1 MNDRPD
7 ASGERMSDIQS
18 YSPINISEIDTS
30 KFFFT
35 AVNAAK
41 RRGMLSE
48 AELRYV
54 DTQIDILLHDA
65 LKSSHKSYVRRET
78 AKELLEG
85 VFRVLDCAYSHDVGG
100 ITEIID
106 SIKVRKLDEY
116 ALKGKR
122 ACAAWLNNAMN
133 RVYHIEH
140 IMYKR
145 RDLRMDFILEIKSEL
160 LYTDIYRAGG
170 ESTSALLS
178 ALCLAPPATLEC
190 VSQGMDLLCAA
201 FDLAAYYNA
210 KEVLAAAARSGI
222 TAGGD
227 VYYNKGFVTALTVS
241 ALVSAFLREDSV
253 YVPKEGMFEV
263 EDMLLEM
270 TDAELREFFLDCIRI
285 FVNRKSIDTD
295 EVNKVSTEIERLYAF
310 TVHDGGINPYVIA
323 EECVMFVREHI
334 KERGNFEKYLFVK

>member
-1 MNDRPD
+1 MNNRQ
-7 ASGERMSDIQS
+7 SEGGESIPNIQS
-18 YSPINISEIDTS
+18 YCPINISEIDTS
-30 KFFFT
+30 KFFFST
-35 AVNAAK
+35 VNAAK
-41 RRGMLSE
+41 RKELLTE
-48 AELRYV
+48 AELRYT

-65 LKSSHKSYVRRET
+65 LKSSHKSSVRRET

-85 VFRVLDCAYSHDVGG
+85 VFRVLDSAYPHDVGG
-100 ITEIID
+100 IAEIIE
-106 SIKVRKLDEY
+106 SIKGRKLDEY

-145 RDLRMDFILEIKSEL
+145 RELRMDFILEIKSEL

-170 ESTSALLS
+170 ESTKAIVSTLNLE
-178 ALCLAPPATLEC
+178 LPTTLEC
-190 VSQGMDLLCAA
+190 VSQGMDFLCAA
-201 FDLAAYYNA
+201 FDLAMYYNA
-210 KEVLAAAARSGI
+210 KEVLAAASRSGI

-227 VYYNKGFVTALTVS
+227 VYYNKSFVTALTVS
-241 ALVSAFLREDSV
+241 ALVCAYLREDSV
-253 YVPKEGMFEV
+253 YVPKKGMFEV

-270 TDAELREFFLDCIRI
+270 TDIELHEFFLDCIRI
-285 FVNRKSIDTD
+285 FINRKGIDTD

-310 TVHDGGINPYVIA
+310 TVHDGGISPDVISKA
-323 EECVMFVREHI
+323 AVGFVREHI